1 MLKNILLL
9 TGLMVSCA
17 TWSAATP
24 RGSGYDSRMQNVSYN
39 SQNATV
45 VNTRPGYVTT
55 LLFDD
60 DETVIDAQAGF
71 PKGWTVTKSD
81 NRVGVSP
88 NPITQPVTDASGNN
102 VSQVF
107 LPTAKDWKTNL
118 FVVTS
123 KRDYSLEL
131 NVLDHDSPAQA
142 FVIRYHYPA
151 EVRQQS
157 AAASAARQ
165 AQQRERQE
173 KQRERQEKQQ
183 IAAAFGEASMPRN
196 WRYTKRV
203 AAGSASI
210 APDFAWD
217 DGRFAYIGF
226 SPIRTL
232 PSVFR
237 VVNGREQALTPR
249 TVKQGNYIVMVVPAA
264 PQLVLRYGTSVVGI
278 ENDGFG
284 RIAITRSDTV
294 SPSVTLEAR

>member
-1 MLKNILLL
+1 MMLKHTLLL
-9 TGLMVSCA
+9 SGLLASCVS
-17 TWSAATP
+17 WSAAIP
-24 RGSGYDSRMQNVSYN
+24 RGSTYDSRMQNVTYN
-39 SQNATV
+39 SQNATIV
-45 VNTRPGYVTT
+45 STRPGYGTMLV
-55 LLFDD
+55 FDD

-71 PKGWTVTKSD
+71 PRGWTVTKSD
-81 NRVGVSP
+81 NRVGVNP

-131 NVLDHDSPAQA
+131 NVLDKDSPAQA
-142 FVIRYHYPA
+142 FVIRYHYPD
-151 EVRQQS
+151 ELRKKS
-157 AAASAARQ
+157 AAASATR
-165 AQQRERQE
+165 QQRQQETLNRQ
-173 KQRERQEKQQ
+173 R
-183 IAAAFGEASMPRN
+183 IAAAFGQATTPRN
-196 WRYTKRV
+196 WRYIKRV
-203 AAGSASI
+203 AAGSVAI

-226 SPIRTL
+226 SPTKTL

-237 VVNGREQALTPR
+237 VFNGQEQAVTPQ
-249 TVKQGNYIVMVVPAA
+249 TVQQGNYTVMVVPAS

-284 RIAITRSDTV
+284 RIPLTNSDTV
-294 SPSVTLEAR
+294 SPSVTLEAK

>member
-9 TGLMVSCA
+9 TGLLASCA

-24 RGSGYDSRMQNVSYN
+24 RGSAYDSRMQNVSYN

-60 DETVIDAQAGF
+60 DEAVIDAQAGF

-81 NRVGVSP
+81 NRVDVSP

-131 NVLDHDSPAQA
+131 NVLDHDSPSQA

-165 AQQRERQE
+165 TQQRERQE
-173 KQRERQEKQQ
+173 QQQ
-183 IAAAFGEASMPRN
+183 IAAAFGQASMPRN
-196 WRYTKRV
+196 WRYIKRV

-237 VVNGREQALTPR
+237 VVNGREQAVTPR
-249 TVKQGNYIVMVVPAA
+249 TVKQGNYIVMVVPAS

-284 RIAITRSDTV
+284 RIPITRRDTV
-294 SPSVTLEAR
+294 SPSVTLEAK

>member
-1 MLKNILLL
+1 
-9 TGLMVSCA
+9 
-17 TWSAATP
+17 
-24 RGSGYDSRMQNVSYN
+24 MQNVTYN

-45 VNTRPGYVTT
+45 VSSRPGYVTM
-55 LLFDD
+55 LVFDD

-131 NVLDHDSPAQA
+131 NVLDKDSPAQA
-142 FVIRYHYPA
+142 FVIRYRYPD
-151 EVRQQS
+151 ELRKKS

-165 AQQRERQE
+165 QHQQEALDRQ
-173 KQRERQEKQQ
+173 R
-183 IAAAFGEASMPRN
+183 IAAAFGQTTTPRN

-210 APDFAWD
+210 APDFTWD

-226 SPIRTL
+226 SSAKTL

-237 VVNGREQALTPR
+237 VVNGQEQAVTPG
-249 TVKQGNYIVMVVPAA
+249 TVKWGNYTVMVVPVS
-264 PQLVLRYGTSVVGI
+264 PQVVLRYGTSVVGI

-284 RIAITRSDTV
+284 RIPLTNSDTV
-294 SPSVTLEAR
+294 SPSVTLEAK

>member
-1 MLKNILLL
+1 MMLKYILLL
-9 TGLMVSCA
+9 TGLLVSCVA
-17 TWSAATP
+17 WSSATP
-24 RGSGYDSRMQNVSYN
+24 RGSAYDSRMQYVTYN

-45 VNTRPGYVTT
+45 VSTRPGYVTM
-55 LLFDD
+55 LVFDD

-71 PKGWTVTKSD
+71 PRGWTVTKSD

-88 NPITQPVTDASGNN
+88 NPITQPVTDASGNT

-131 NVLDHDSPAQA
+131 NVLDKDSPVQA
-142 FVIRYHYPA
+142 FVIRYRYPD
-151 EVRQQS
+151 EQRKKS
-157 AAASAARQ
+157 AAASATR
-165 AQQRERQE
+165 QQRQQE
-173 KQRERQEKQQ
+173 TLDRKR
-183 IAAAFGEASMPRN
+183 IAAAFGKATTPRN

-203 AAGSASI
+203 AAGSAFI
-210 APDFAWD
+210 APDFTWD

-226 SPIRTL
+226 SPTKTL

-237 VVNGREQALTPR
+237 VVNGQEQAVTPQ
-249 TVKQGNYIVMVVPAA
+249 TVQQGNHTVMVVPAS

-284 RIAITRSDTV
+284 RFPLTNSDTV
-294 SPSVTLEAR
+294 SPSVTLEAK

>member
-9 TGLMVSCA
+9 TGLLASCA

-24 RGSGYDSRMQNVSYN
+24 RGSAYDSRMQNVSYN

-60 DETVIDAQAGF
+60 DEAVIDAQAGF

-81 NRVGVSP
+81 NRVDVSP

-131 NVLDHDSPAQA
+131 NVLDHDSPSQA

-165 AQQRERQE
+165 TQQRERQA
-173 KQRERQEKQQ
+173 QQQ
-183 IAAAFGEASMPRN
+183 IAAAFGQASMPRN
-196 WRYTKRV
+196 WRYIKRV

-237 VVNGREQALTPR
+237 VVNGREQAVTPR
-249 TVKQGNYIVMVVPAA
+249 TVKQGNYIVMVVPAS

-284 RIAITRSDTV
+284 RIPITRRDTV
-294 SPSVTLEAR
+294 SPSVTLEAK

>member
-9 TGLMVSCA
+9 TGLLASCA

-24 RGSGYDSRMQNVSYN
+24 RGSAYDSRMQNVSYN

-60 DETVIDAQAGF
+60 DEAVIDAQAGF

-81 NRVGVSP
+81 NRVDVSP

-165 AQQRERQE
+165 TQ
-173 KQRERQEKQQ
+173 QRERQEKQQ
-183 IAAAFGEASMPRN
+183 IAAAFGEVSVPRN
-196 WRYTKRV
+196 WRYIKRV

-217 DGRFAYIGF
+217 DGRFTWLGF
-226 SPIRTL
+226 SHLRTL

-249 TVKQGNYIVMVVPAA
+249 TVKQGNYTVMVVPAA

-284 RIAITRSDTV
+284 GIPITRRDTV
-294 SPSVTLEAR
+294 SPSVTLEAK

>member
-1 MLKNILLL
+1 
-9 TGLMVSCA
+9 
-17 TWSAATP
+17 
-24 RGSGYDSRMQNVSYN
+24 
-39 SQNATV
+39 
-45 VNTRPGYVTT
+45 
-55 LLFDD
+55 
-60 DETVIDAQAGF
+60 
-71 PKGWTVTKSD
+71 
-81 NRVGVSP
+81 
-88 NPITQPVTDASGNN
+88 VTDASGNN

-165 AQQRERQE
+165 TQ
-173 KQRERQEKQQ
+173 QRERQEKQQ
-183 IAAAFGEASMPRN
+183 IAAAFGQASTPRN

-203 AAGSASI
+203 AAGSATI

-237 VVNGREQALTPR
+237 EVNGREQALTPR
-249 TVKQGNYIVMVVPAA
+249 TVKQGNYTVMVEPAA
-264 PQLVLRYGTSVVGI
+264 PQLVLRYGTSVGGI

-284 RIAITRSDTV
+284 RIPITNSDTV
-294 SPSVTLEAR
+294 SPSVTLEAK

>member
-1 MLKNILLL
+1 MMLKHILLL
-9 TGLMVSCA
+9 TGLLASCVA
-17 TWSAATP
+17 WSSATP
-24 RGSGYDSRMQNVSYN
+24 RGSAYDSRMQNVTYN
-39 SQNATV
+39 SQNVTV
-45 VNTRPGYVTT
+45 VSTRPGYVTM
-55 LLFDD
+55 LVFDD

-71 PKGWTVTKSD
+71 PRGWTVTKSD

-88 NPITQPVTDASGNN
+88 NPIAQPVTDASGNN
-102 VSQVF
+102 ISQVF

-131 NVLDHDSPAQA
+131 NVLDKDSPAQA
-142 FVIRYHYPA
+142 FIIRYHYPD
-151 EVRQQS
+151 ELRKKS
-157 AAASAARQ
+157 AAASATRQ
-165 AQQRERQE
+165 QQQQEALDRQ
-173 KQRERQEKQQ
+173 R
-183 IAAAFGEASMPRN
+183 IASAFRHPATPRN
-196 WRYTKRV
+196 WRYTRRV

-226 SPIRTL
+226 SPAKTL

-249 TVKQGNYIVMVVPAA
+249 TVKQGNYILMVVPAT

-284 RIAITRSDTV
+284 RIPLTNSDTV
-294 SPSVTLEAR
+294 SPSVTLEAK

>member
-1 MLKNILLL
+1 MLKNSLGLTLILASYVAW
-9 TGLMVSCA
+9 GAAMPSGS
-17 TWSAATP
+17 TW
-24 RGSGYDSRMQNVSYN
+24 DSRMQNVFYN

-60 DETVIDAQAGF
+60 DEEVIDAQAGF
-71 PKGWTVTKSD
+71 PKGWTVTRSD

-131 NVLDHDSPAQA
+131 NVLDNDSPSQA
-142 FVIRYHYPA
+142 FVIRYRYLDEA
-151 EVRQQS
+151 RRQS
-157 AAASAARQ
+157 DAANASRMKML
-165 AQQRERQE
+165 RET
-173 KQRERQEKQQ
+173 QEKQQ
-183 IAAAFGEASMPRN
+183 IAAAFKQATSPRN

-210 APDFAWD
+210 APDFTYD
-217 DGRFAYIGF
+217 DGRFTYIGF
-226 SPIRTL
+226 SPVKIL
-232 PSVFR
+232 PSPFLI
-237 VVNGREQALTPR
+237 VNGQEQAVTPR
-249 TVKQGNYIVMVVPAA
+249 IISQGNYTVMVVRALSPR
-264 PQLVLRYGTSVVGI
+264 LVLRYGNAVVGI
-278 ENDGFG
+278 ENAAYGQATVASG
-284 RIAITRSDTV
+284 DTV
-294 SPSVTLEAR
+294 SPAVTLEAK

>member
-1 MLKNILLL
+1 MMLKYILLL
-9 TGLMVSCA
+9 TGLLASCVA
-17 TWSAATP
+17 WSTATP
-24 RGSGYDSRMQNVSYN
+24 RGSTYDSRMQNVTYN

-45 VNTRPGYVTT
+45 VSTRPGYVTM
-55 LLFDD
+55 LVFDD

-71 PKGWTVTKSD
+71 PRGWTVTKSD

-131 NVLDHDSPAQA
+131 NVLDRDSPAQA
-142 FVIRYHYPA
+142 YVIRYHYPD
-151 EVRQQS
+151 EQRKKS
-157 AAASAARQ
+157 AAASATRQ
-165 AQQRERQE
+165 QHQQETLDRQ
-173 KQRERQEKQQ
+173 R
-183 IAAAFGEASMPRN
+183 IAVAFGQTTTPRN
-196 WRYTKRV
+196 WRYTKRM
-203 AAGSASI
+203 AAGSAAI
-210 APDFAWD
+210 APDFTWD

-226 SPIRTL
+226 SPTKTL

-237 VVNGREQALTPR
+237 VVNGQEQAVTPR
-249 TVKQGNYIVMVVPAA
+249 TFQQGNYTVMAVPAS

-284 RIAITRSDTV
+284 RIPLANSDTV
-294 SPSVTLEAR
+294 SPSVTLEAK